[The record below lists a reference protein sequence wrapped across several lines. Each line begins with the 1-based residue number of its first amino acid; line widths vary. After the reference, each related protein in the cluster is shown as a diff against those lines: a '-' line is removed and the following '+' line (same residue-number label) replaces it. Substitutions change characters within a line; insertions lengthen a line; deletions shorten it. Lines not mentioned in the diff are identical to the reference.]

1 MMISLDDIY
10 RKRHLFVKK
19 LEEALLMLDDV
30 RGIEYRVLKSKNAVG
45 LNDELVRIDWHDEDD
60 PHVYLNVTMIPLGAI
75 LDEIDSEI
83 RKPTTIGKFA
93 PSEEIEKLWEEADSY
108 EP

>member
-1 MMISLDDIY
+1 MITKEMVYDEN
-10 RKRHLFVKK
+10 RQFVKK
-19 LEEALLMLDDV
+19 LEEALLYLDEI
-30 RGIEYRVLKSKNAVG
+30 RGIEYRASSSKYI
-45 LNDELVRIDWHDEDD
+45 ELIRIDWHEEDD

-83 RKPTTIGKFA
+83 RRPTTIGKFA